1 MFDKLPLMATQGT
14 ENKNTGSFYTPAW
27 CTDMMLDMSGFDTR
41 FSTRENEDAFRLIDP
56 ACGDGAMLVRV
67 CIRMIDLLR
76 KEKRDNRFIATFLRE
91 NLYGFELDR
100 NESRKAA
107 CNIAN
112 AAGERGVVL
121 GLDDFHIIAGD
132 AFESAP
138 SFYRFFD
145 FVIGN
150 PPYVRI
156 HNLEEKPDSPYIEGM
171 CDLYLAFYDLGQRL
185 LNDSGRLVFIAP
197 SSWMT
202 SRAGEPMRAD
212 LRQSERISALL
223 DFEHYQVFDNATAY
237 TAIVVLD
244 RDPNGQVDIYRFDL
258 KQKGYSK
265 KETKKLSDCW
275 INGSF
280 YADADAELTNILLFD
295 EALLD
300 DEAKSKT
307 SAIKVRN
314 GYATMR
320 DTTFISS
327 SPRFAGSSIE
337 IEVVKASKA
346 KKMYALYPHDKSG
359 GLIPL
364 EDIRIESSEAYDA
377 LVDDKD
383 ALLARNKV
391 DASRWWGYGRSQ
403 GIADTYVDKVTVQ
416 SIVCPGKNPL
426 TRNALAGCGVFGGLY
441 VIGMTQAELDS
452 AVSEAAFWKYV
463 QALAKY
469 KSGGY
474 YTFGGKELE
483 KYLKWWRAGKPT
495 AHTSERN

>member
-1 MFDKLPLMATQGT
+1 MATRGT
-14 ENKNTGSFYTPAW
+14 ENKNTGSFYTPTW

-41 FSTRENEDAFRLIDP
+41 FSSREDEYAFRSIDP

-67 CIRMIDLLR
+67 CVRMIDLLR
-76 KEKRDNRFIATFLRE
+76 KEKKDNSFIATFLRE

-100 NESRKAA
+100 DESRKAA

-112 AAGERGVVL
+112 AASECGVA
-121 GLDDFHIIAGD
+121 LDIDDLHIIAGD

-185 LNDSGRLVFIAP
+185 LNNSGRLVFIAP

-202 SRAGEPMRAD
+202 SRAGKPMRDD

-223 DFEHYQVFDNATAY
+223 DFEHCQVFDNATAY

-244 RDPNGQVDIYRFDL
+244 KDPNGQVDVYRFDL
-258 KQKGYSK
+258 EQKGHSK

-300 DEAKSKT
+300 DEAKSKA
-307 SAIKVRN
+307 SAVKVRN

-346 KKMYALYPHDKSG
+346 KKMYALYPHDKNG

-364 EDIRIESSEAYDA
+364 EDIRSESSDAYDT

-416 SIVCPGKNPL
+416 SIVHPDKSPL

-441 VIGMTQAELDS
+441 VVGMTQAELDS
-452 AVSEAAFWKYV
+452 AVNEAAFWKYV

-483 KYLKWWRAGKPT
+483 KYLKWWRSGQPPACIRKGD
-495 AHTSERN
+495 